1 MTYQAMATSEKAAVP
16 EQQVEAV
23 REACAFIDDSEGG
36 RVTLA
41 HLADHVG
48 LSPWHLQRVFKR
60 VIGLSPR
67 DYADARRSERFR
79 SELKGGE
86 SVAGATYGAG
96 YGSASRVYE
105 RAQHD
110 LGMTPASYARGGKGA
125 RIAFAIVDSPLGR
138 LLVAATGKGICFL
151 CVGDDDGALEAAVR
165 EEFPQAE
172 SLQRDDAALGPAI
185 DAVVA
190 YLEGEVPHIDLPLD
204 VRATAFQ
211 RRVWNE
217 LGAIPYGETR
227 TYSEIA
233 RALGVPKGQRA
244 VGRACATN
252 PVSLLIPCHRALR
265 EDGSLGGYRWGLSRK
280 RALLRHEAERTRA

>member
-1 MTYQAMATSEKAAVP
+1 MTSQAMATNDKAAVP

-23 REACAFIDDSEGG
+23 REACAFIDDSEGE